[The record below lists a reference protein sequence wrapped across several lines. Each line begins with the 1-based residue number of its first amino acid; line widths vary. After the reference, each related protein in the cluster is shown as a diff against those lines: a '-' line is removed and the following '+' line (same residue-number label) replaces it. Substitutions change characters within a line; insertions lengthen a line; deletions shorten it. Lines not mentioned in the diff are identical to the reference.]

1 MSEHD
6 RFGLQRSNAPTEDPE
21 AVDDGGVS
29 VGADQRVREGNAL
42 AVAVLEAGRSSI
54 ARTQICILLF

>member
-6 RFGLQRSNAPTEDPE
+6 RFSLQRPNAPTEDPE

-29 VGADQRVREGNAL
+29 VGADQRVREQELLLVMAL
-42 AVAVLEAGRSSI
+42 ASHHPGL
-54 ARTQICILLF
+54 